1 MKSSSTPAPYRAA
14 WILLAVALVVCC
26 GFWASTI
33 SDTFNAE
40 RAAAP
45 IPVPLATAA
54 PGIATVYSNIGPPNP
69 TTLCAEISPTPAQVT
84 VESTSGVVIETVTCK
99 K

>member
-1 MKSSSTPAPYRAA
+1 VKPSSTPAPYRAA
-14 WILLAVALVVCC
+14 WILLAIALAICFGV
-26 GFWASTI
+26 WASTI
-33 SDTFNAE
+33 SNTFSAE

-45 IPVPLATAA
+45 APTPIATAA

-84 VESTSGVVIETVTCK
+84 VESTSGVVIETVECTK
-99 K
+99 